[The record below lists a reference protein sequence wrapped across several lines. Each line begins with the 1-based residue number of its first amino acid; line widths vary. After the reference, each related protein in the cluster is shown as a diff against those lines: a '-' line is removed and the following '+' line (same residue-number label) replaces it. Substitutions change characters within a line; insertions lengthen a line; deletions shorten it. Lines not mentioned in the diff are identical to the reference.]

1 LSRNSRPAADECLL
15 AGLIG
20 ETKEEQSPM
29 TKREFQNLLQI
40 DREAAVRTLIDR
52 KVDDWFNDGLP
63 EIKRVLTLWAANQAD
78 APRLDLGPDEL
89 ILEMA
94 ENCQLIDGESA

>member
-1 LSRNSRPAADECLL
+1 
-15 AGLIG
+15 
-20 ETKEEQSPM
+20 M
-29 TKREFQNLLQI
+29 TKSEFLRLLQI

-63 EIKRVLTLWAANQAD
+63 EIKRVLTLWAASQAM

-94 ENCQLIDGESA
+94 EDCRLFDESE